1 MYEQGARGVEL
12 AAAGEALEGVGWNGD
27 VGGEEGKGGG
37 VSVDGV

>member
-12 AAAGEALEGVGWNGD
+12 ARLVRLREWWNGD